1 MDRPPNTTADYIPT
15 TVPPPVPPPPV
26 IIDPV
31 TLSQSSPAPPHPL
44 TAVAGSAA
52 EWAPPT
58 SESVKLFVGQVPK
71 HFDEEDLRPYLEPY
85 GPIGELLILRHKSTR
100 QHKGKGERE
109 EETLSLLLI
118 VGCAFVT
125 YLSRESAELAQREL
139 HDKVALPTV
148 RMRWRDGEERE
159 REEML

>member
-31 TLSQSSPAPPHPL
+31 TLSQSSPAPPQPHPL

-85 GPIGELLILRHKSTR
+85 GPIGELLILRHKTTR
-100 QHKGKGERE
+100 QHKGK
-109 EETLSLLLI
+109 
-118 VGCAFVT
+118 
-125 YLSRESAELAQREL
+125 
-139 HDKVALPTV
+139 
-148 RMRWRDGEERE
+148 RE
-159 REEML
+159 RGGGDIVIIVNCRMCFCNLFIT